1 MCKHTW
7 QKGYKAA
14 ADEVRSSS
22 EGQETTWHT
31 SGGVPVA
38 AADHVLQVVAAS
50 GGKVEG
56 LEGNEGRVAGMW
68 IECHEEIHLCR
79 ILLGK

>member
-7 QKGYKAA
+7 QEGYKAA
-14 ADEVRSSS
+14 ADEVRSFS

-31 SGGVPVA
+31 SGGVLVA
-38 AADHVLQVVAAS
+38 AADHLLSVVAAS

-56 LEGNEGRVAGMW
+56 LEGDRRQSGRDVD
-68 IECHEEIHLCR
+68 
-79 ILLGK
+79 